1 MLGRASPYFFSL
13 LLLRLPIL
21 TALLSLIVSSC
32 IPAVIVLCTMLSRLP
47 RNLSLHA
54 AMLRR
59 TVQVKM
65 ETRLTKGL

>member
-13 LLLRLPIL
+13 PLLRLPIF
-21 TALLSLIVSSC
+21 TALLSSTVLSY

-47 RNLSLHA
+47 RNSSLHA

-59 TVQVKM
+59 TGQVKM
-65 ETRLTKGL
+65 GMRLTKGL